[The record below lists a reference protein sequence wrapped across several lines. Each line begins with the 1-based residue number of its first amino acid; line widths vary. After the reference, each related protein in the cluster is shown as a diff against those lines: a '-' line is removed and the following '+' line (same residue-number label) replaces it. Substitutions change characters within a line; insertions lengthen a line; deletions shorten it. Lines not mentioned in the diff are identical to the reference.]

1 MIEFFQSLFSSDYMP
16 HGACYMWQQ
25 DLLLLHV
32 GSDALIALSYFSIP
46 FAILYFVRRR
56 TDLAYK
62 NIAFLFSAFI
72 LACGLTH
79 MMGIWSVWEG
89 IYHVTGYFKAGTAI
103 ISVVTAITI
112 WPMLP
117 KALAI
122 PGPDQLKSTNETLQ
136 KELADREILEQKL
149 RKHQDE
155 LEALVYERTKE
166 LEKAN
171 RELVAAFD
179 QLEQSAQ
186 GLKSSEERFALAA
199 KASNS
204 GIWDWIDIDQEKG
217 WWSPRFYEL
226 LGYENNEI
234 PATHTQFRKLLHPED
249 RKHAAEAVEALKAG
263 RTSFDVEYRLKTKAQ
278 GYKWFRGRGVINRS
292 GALST
297 TRMVGSIADIDRQK
311 LAETNL
317 VSYAEQLKM
326 ARDKAESGTRAKS
339 EFLANMSHEIR
350 TPMNSILGF
359 TDVLKDS
366 DLDDE
371 QQKHLDI
378 IRDSGRRLIS
388 LINNILDLSKI
399 EAGHVQF
406 KKTVFSPED
415 LVRSVLEMFVVHAQ
429 EKQNELHYEIDAG
442 VPATL
447 LGDQQRIQQ
456 LLINLV
462 ANAVKFT
469 EYGRVEV
476 SVFSAP
482 INNNRLALSMIVQDT
497 GIGIPREKL
506 EDIFNNFTQV
516 DASDTR
522 TFGGSGLGLAISQ
535 RLAQLMGGSISVNS
549 KLGEGSI
556 FEARVVVQCAPRQV
570 KVKPRLE
577 DRPPIVNR
585 EGPQLDILLA
595 EDDPSSRHLAA
606 YVVKQMGHQIEIATN
621 GREAIQ
627 HLSKKRYDII
637 LMDIQMP
644 GIDGLQVTEHIRK
657 TIHQDR
663 QPRIIAVTA
672 RTMQGEKERFLAAGM
687 DAYLS
692 KPYTRDQLIAV
703 LNQAF

>member
-1 MIEFFQSLFSSDYMP
+1 MIEFFHSLFSSDYMP

-46 FAILYFVRRR
+46 FAIVYFVRKRK
-56 TDLAYK
+56 DLMYR

-72 LACGLTH
+72 LACGITH
-79 MMGIWSVWEG
+79 LLGIWAVWEG
-89 IYHVTGYFKAGTAI
+89 IYHITGFFKLGTAL
-103 ISVVTAITI
+103 ISVATAIAI
-112 WPMLP
+112 WPFLP

-122 PGPDQLKSTNETLQ
+122 PSPDQLKNSNEALQ
-136 KELADREILEQKL
+136 KELAEREILERKL

-155 LEALVYERTKE
+155 LEAIVYERTKE

-186 GLKSSEERFALAA
+186 GLKSSEERFVLAA

-204 GIWDWIDIDQEKG
+204 GIWDWIDVDQEEG

-226 LGYENNEI
+226 LGYDNLEI
-234 PATHTQFRKLLHPED
+234 PATQTQFSALLHPAD
-249 RKHAAEAVEALKAG
+249 KKRALEATEALKAG
-263 RTSFDVEYRLKTKAQ
+263 SSSFDVEYRLKTKFS
-278 GYKWFRGRGVINRS
+278 GYKWFRGRGVIHRGTS
-292 GALST
+292 RT
-297 TRMVGSIADIDRQK
+297 PTRMVGSIADIDRQK
-311 LAETNL
+311 LAEANL
-317 VSYAEQLKM
+317 VSYAKQLKM

-359 TDVLKDS
+359 TDVLKES
-366 DLDDE
+366 DLDE
-371 QQKHLDI
+371 SQQKHLDI

-399 EAGHVQF
+399 EAGHVAF

-469 EYGRVEV
+469 QHGRVEV

-482 INNNRLALSMIVQDT
+482 LSNNRIALSMIVQDT
-497 GIGIPREKL
+497 GIGIPKDRL

-535 RLAQLMGGSISVNS
+535 RLAQLMGGAISVNS
-549 KLGEGSI
+549 ELGEGSI
-556 FEARVVVQCAPRQV
+556 FEARVVVQGAPRQV
-570 KVKPRLE
+570 KVKPQPT

-585 EGPQLDILLA
+585 EGPPLEILLA
-595 EDDPSSRHLAA
+595 EDDPSSRQLAA
-606 YVVKQMGHQIEIATN
+606 YVVAQMGHQIEIATN

-627 HLSKKRYDII
+627 HLSQKRYDVI

-657 TIHQDR
+657 TIKR
-663 QPRIIAVTA
+663 ESQPRIIAVTA
-672 RTMQGEKERFLAAGM
+672 RTMQGEKERFLSAGM

-703 LNQAF
+703 LNRTI